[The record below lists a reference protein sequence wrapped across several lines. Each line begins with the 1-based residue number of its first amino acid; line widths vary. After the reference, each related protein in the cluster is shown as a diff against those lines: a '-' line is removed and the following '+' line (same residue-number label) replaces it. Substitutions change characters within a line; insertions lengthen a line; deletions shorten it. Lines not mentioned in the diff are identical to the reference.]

1 MAPSDG
7 FPVTKRLFPATHK
20 LSSHARFIHVQFGCT
35 CCCMTSVSMK
45 KWPIWKGFECET
57 ILHGTGPF
65 PPDPDS
71 QQFPLVSYRRPQ
83 DTVGFLD
90 LAEQSMASEIFPWD
104 FEEKALRQRH
114 FRERTLHFGFQFLA
128 LGFILFA
135 LFLLIR
141 FIVRDF

>member
-1 MAPSDG
+1 MD
-7 FPVTKRLFPATHK
+7 VDRLRK
-20 LSSHARFIHVQFGCT
+20 SYDY
-35 CCCMTSVSMK
+35 
-45 KWPIWKGFECET
+45 PIFSCPRCGQKSLALREASPRASFQCFECET

-71 QQFPLVSYRRPQ
+71 QQFPLVSYRRLQ

-114 FRERTLHFGFQFLA
+114 FRERTLHFGCQFLA

>member
-1 MAPSDG
+1 MDFDRLRKVYDYPI
-7 FPVTKRLFPATHK
+7 FPCPRCGQKSLALREASPRASF
-20 LSSHARFIHVQFGCT
+20 QC
-35 CCCMTSVSMK
+35 
-45 KWPIWKGFECET
+45 FECET

-71 QQFPLVSYRRPQ
+71 QKFPLVSYRRPQ

-90 LAEQSMASEIFPWD
+90 VTEQSMASEISPRD
-104 FEEKALRQRH
+104 FEEKALRRRH
-114 FRERTLHFGFQFLA
+114 FRERTLRFGCQFFT

-135 LFLLIR
+135 LYLLIG